1 MLSRWSSN
9 KWQAIRGSR
18 DRDLGESK
26 IHCTNIQSW
35 AYLKLIRL
43 SQCYLLL
50 TVIELYWHNQ
60 KVVNVISLLLVL
72 QSTFSCCKLLEIW
85 VYQYENYNNLLI
97 DSCLIINH
105 RCSFLSL
112 ALFICQS
119 SVFIK
124 NVAVLPS
131 LLKLS
136 NAPLWKQKEGRTGSL
151 HAPTNTE
158 PRAAVLKP

>member
-1 MLSRWSSN
+1 MASN
-9 KWQAIRGSR
+9 KGGSR
-18 DRDLGESK
+18 GGDLGESK
-26 IHCTNIQSW
+26 IHSTNIQSW

-60 KVVNVISLLLVL
+60 KVVNVISVLLVL
-72 QSTFSCCKLLEIW
+72 LSTFSCCKLLEIW
-85 VYQYENYNNLLI
+85 VYQCENYNNLLI

-105 RCSFLSL
+105 QCSFLSL

-136 NAPLWKQKEGRTGSL
+136 DAALWIQTKGRTSQI

-158 PRAAVLKP
+158 PWAAVLES